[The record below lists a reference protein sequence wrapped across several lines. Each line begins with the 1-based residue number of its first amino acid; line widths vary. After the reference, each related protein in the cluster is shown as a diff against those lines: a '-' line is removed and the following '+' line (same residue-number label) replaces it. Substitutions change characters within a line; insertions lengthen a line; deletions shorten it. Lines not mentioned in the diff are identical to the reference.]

1 MREMP
6 IHRSQE
12 HGFTLIELIISMAI
26 GVILLAGISMM
37 FVSDGNMA
45 TAQSNRSER
54 FNDLYL
60 ASQIMQS
67 ELRQSSAIC
76 WDSTN
81 NRIIYQP
88 LDSSTSLGSCD
99 TVNSHNGSFEF
110 QASNSDICWDKPDNG
125 SGCQELI
132 RNLSTTPQGLQVSP
146 TSNAD
151 LSTVRTVTLTSLYVN
166 AQKQDQTVDLAFHV
180 WPRN

>member
-1 MREMP
+1 MRKITISRP
-6 IHRSQE
+6 LE
-12 HGFTLIELIISMAI
+12 HGFTLIELMISMAI

-45 TAQSNRSER
+45 AAQSSRSER

-88 LDSSTSLGSCD
+88 LDSSISLGSCD
-99 TVNSHNGSFEF
+99 TVDSHNGSFEF
-110 QASNSDICWDKPDNG
+110 SSSAICWDKPDDG

-132 RNLSTTPQGLQVSP
+132 RNLSSTPQGLQVSP
-146 TSNAD
+146 TSNTDMSAI
-151 LSTVRTVTLTSLYVN
+151 RTVILTSLYQN
-166 AQKQDQTVDLAFHV
+166 SQQQDQTVDLAFHV

>member
-1 MREMP
+1 MRKAP
-6 IHRSQE
+6 IHHAQE

-26 GVILLAGISMM
+26 GVVLLAGISMM

-81 NRIIYQP
+81 SRIIYQP
-88 LDSSTSLGSCD
+88 LDSSSPLGSCD
-99 TVNSHNGSFEF
+99 TVDGANGSFEF
-110 QASNSDICWDKPDNG
+110 QSSKSDICWDKPDNG

-132 RNLSTTPQGLQVSP
+132 RNMASSPQGLQMSP
-146 TSNAD
+146 TSNSN
-151 LSTVRTVTLTSLYVN
+151 LSAIRTVTLTSLYEN
-166 AQKQDQTVDLAFHV
+166 AQKQGQTVNLVFHV